1 MTGPRIPE
9 APDDGPTADLLRVR
23 RGGRLSALD
32 RLLLHSPPVAEGWNA
47 LLGALRSGTT
57 LSADLRELIILR
69 IAVLNGAA
77 FEWTAH
83 EPIGRRAGLTD
94 PQLAALRETGAAGS
108 PVWTPVQA
116 AVLAF
121 TDASAGAVAVPDP
134 VFAAVR
140 EHLDDRQVVELTA
153 LVGGYAMVS
162 RFLVAL
168 EVPSARDRRRRG
180 GVRRGGPRDW
190 DWAAR

>member
-1 MTGPRIPE
+1 MTARLPE
-9 APDDGPTADLLRVR
+9 APDEGPVAELMRAR

-57 LSADLRELIILR
+57 LTADLRELVILR

-77 FEWTAH
+77 FEWAAH
-83 EPIGRRAGLTD
+83 EPFGRRAGLTD
-94 PQLAALRETGAAGS
+94 GQLRALRGPDAPTE
-108 PVWTPVQA
+108 PVWSPAQV
-116 AVLAF
+116 AVLRF
-121 TDASAGAVAVPDP
+121 TDASTSSVTVPDD

-153 LVGGYAMVS
+153 TVAGYAMVS

-168 EVPSARDRRRRG
+168 AVPLPDGEVAG
-180 GVRRGGPRDW
+180 
-190 DWAAR
+190 

>member
-1 MTGPRIPE
+1 MTGPRLPG
-9 APDDGPTADLLRVR
+9 ASDDGPTAELIRAR
-23 RGGRLSALD
+23 RGGELSALD

-47 LLGALRSGTT
+47 LLGALRSRTT
-57 LSADLRELIILR
+57 LPADLRELVVLR
-69 IAVLNGAA
+69 VAVLNGAE
-77 FEWTAH
+77 FEWVSH
-83 EPIGRRAGLTD
+83 EPIARRAGLVD
-94 PQLAALRETGAAGS
+94 LQLRVLRTPEACCE
-108 PVWTPVQA
+108 PVWSPAQS

-121 TDASAGAVAVPDP
+121 TDALTRQVAVSDE

-168 EVPSARDRRRRG
+168 GVPPPEGEIAG
-180 GVRRGGPRDW
+180 
-190 DWAAR
+190 

>member
-1 MTGPRIPE
+1 MTGPARLPY
-9 APDDGPTADLLRVR
+9 APGEGVTADLLRAR
-23 RGGRLSALD
+23 RGGELSALD

-57 LSADLRELIILR
+57 LPADLRELIILR
-69 IAVLNGAA
+69 VAVLNGAA

-83 EPIGRRAGLTD
+83 EPIARRAGLGD
-94 PQLAALRETGAAGS
+94 GQLAALRNPDAERA

-121 TDASAGAVAVPDP
+121 TDASTTSVDVAGP
-134 VFAAVR
+134 VFAALR
-140 EHLDDRQVVELTA
+140 AHLDERQVVEVTA
-153 LVGGYAMVS
+153 TVGGYAMVS

-168 EVPSARDRRRRG
+168 EVPPPDGEVAG
-180 GVRRGGPRDW
+180 
-190 DWAAR
+190 

>member
-1 MTGPRIPE
+1 MSGPRIPQAAAE
-9 APDDGPTADLLRVR
+9 GPTAELLRVR
-23 RGGRLSALD
+23 RGGKLSTLD

-47 LLGALRSGTT
+47 LLGALRGGTT
-57 LSADLRELIILR
+57 LPADLRELVVLR
-69 IAVLNGAA
+69 VAVLNDAA

-83 EPIGRRAGLTD
+83 EPIARRAGLAE
-94 PQLAALRETGAAGS
+94 PQLQALRRPDAVAE

-121 TDASAGAVAVPDP
+121 TDASTRHVAVPGE

-140 EHLDDRQVVELTA
+140 AHLDDRQVVELTV

-168 EVPSARDRRRRG
+168 EVPPPSGEVAG
-180 GVRRGGPRDW
+180 
-190 DWAAR
+190 